1 MQYNFR
7 NKGQFISNFKGS
19 FQILVNA
26 HIVPK
31 AVANAESGIEEKVNQ
46 RRVQHALSTQS
57 HFL

>member
-26 HIVPK
+26 HIVPE
-31 AVANAESGIEEKVNQ
+31 AVSNAESGIEDKVSQ
-46 RRVQHALSTQS
+46 RKVQHALSTY
-57 HFL
+57 FYK

>member
-26 HIVPK
+26 HIVPD
-31 AVANAESGIEEKVNQ
+31 AVLNPASGIEGKVNQ
-46 RRVQHALSTQS
+46 RRVQHALST
-57 HFL
+57 

>member
-26 HIVPK
+26 HIVPE
-31 AVANAESGIEEKVNQ
+31 AVANAASGIEDKVNQ